1 MINLREKYD
10 KLFVEK
16 TLLLQEKKI
25 KKKKLAKV
33 YRQIKICTI
42 AHSLLIEV
50 SKVTQQQFKKR
61 VEILITNAVQSVYN
75 YPYIFKLLFE
85 PKRNTI
91 EVRPI
96 IKKGNKELIPKDD
109 MGGGILDVIAIGFQ
123 IILWYLQNPKT
134 RPILFLDEPF
144 KFLGSYSRKAG
155 FMLRYLSKYFGI
167 QIIMTSHD
175 KQLTEF
181 YDKIY
186 GVKYDGIEST
196 VNRQIRRR

>member
-1 MINLREKYD
+1 MNFREKYD
-10 KLFVEK
+10 KLFIEK
-16 TLLLQEKKI
+16 TLLLQEKKAKRKKLIKI
-25 KKKKLAKV
+25 KK
-33 YRQIKICTI
+33 QIKTCTI

-50 SKVTQQQFKKR
+50 SEVIQQRFKKR
-61 VEILITNAVQSVYN
+61 VEVLITDAIQSVYD

-85 PKRNTI
+85 RKRNAI

-96 IKKGNKELIPKDD
+96 IKKGEKELIPKDD
-109 MGGGILDVIAIGFQ
+109 MGGGILDIIAIGFQ

-134 RPILFLDEPF
+134 RPILFLDEPL

-155 FMLRYLSKYFGI
+155 FMLKYLSKYFGI

-186 GVKYDGIEST
+186 RINFDGVESIAT
-196 VNRQIRRR
+196 RQIQRR